1 MTVDPS
7 YATETMPTGPNLGGA
22 IPGTKVTSTSS
33 SGSRSKSQSF
43 SFTPKESAYSQL
55 DQMIFNLFGRRASAS
70 EKSAY
75 YKQLNAAEK
84 RYGSKGGSRGGS
96 GSTSTSTTDAAGNTV
111 YNETGGSTST
121 STSIDMAFDKQSFLF
136 EYSIGLAQN
145 YIKKGQ
151 VLGGQAGTNYQDLQD
166 YSRNMGL
173 TYSLGSLLNK
183 TINSVVMGKDIV
195 AMKQEMRD
203 HAANLYPSFSDF
215 LKTNKDKT
223 IRDAVDQYVE
233 VAAQMLDVPSTK
245 IDLND
250 KAMQKLLNAQTKE
263 GQPYLKNKV
272 EFMNDLRDDS
282 RFQYGGFAR
291 TEAKDLASGL
301 AKAMG
306 FGV

>member
-7 YATETMPTGPNLGGA
+7 YATETMPTGPNIGGA

-111 YNETGGSTST
+111 YNETGGSTSA

-145 YIKKGQ
+145 YIKQGQ

-173 TYSLGSLLNK
+173 TYSQGSLLDK
-183 TINSVVMGKDIV
+183 TINSVVMGKDVI

-203 HAANLYPSFSDF
+203 HAANLYPPFADF

-250 KAMQKLLNAQTKE
+250 KAMQKLLNAQKD

-282 RFQYGGFAR
+282 RFQYGTYAR